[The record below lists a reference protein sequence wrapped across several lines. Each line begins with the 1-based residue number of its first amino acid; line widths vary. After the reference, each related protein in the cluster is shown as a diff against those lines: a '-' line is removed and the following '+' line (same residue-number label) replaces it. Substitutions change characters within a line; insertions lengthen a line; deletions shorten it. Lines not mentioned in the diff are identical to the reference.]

1 MASPVKIV
9 IAPDKFKGSLS
20 GPEVAAAI
28 RDGFIEVL
36 PQAQFDLIPVA
47 DGGDGTMAAIIA
59 ATRGSSVSKT
69 VTGPDGAPV
78 DASFG
83 LFDGGAA
90 AVVELAQASGLTRVA
105 PGRNDP
111 RTATTYGTGELIS
124 AAIDAGARRVIVA
137 VGGSA
142 TNDGGAGALQALG
155 AKFLDERG
163 EPIGPGGA
171 ALARLARIERAGL
184 ATRIG
189 GISIEIATDVS
200 NPLCGPDGASA
211 VYGPQKG
218 ADAEAVRE
226 LDAALRHFAEVTSAE
241 IGADLRLVPGTG
253 AAGGFGF
260 GFLAL
265 AGATLRNGAE
275 LVLTAVDFDRRL
287 KGARLVVTGEG
298 RLDRQTLSG
307 KTAMAVAQAAK
318 RAGVPAVAIAGTV
331 ECDRDEL
338 ERIGIVQAEAVQPAT
353 MTLDEALIRA
363 RELTTAAA
371 ARVARAWRTKLI

>member
-1 MASPVKIV
+1 VAAPVKIV

-20 GPEVAAAI
+20 APEVAAAI

-36 PQAQFDLIPVA
+36 PQAQFDLVPVA
-47 DGGDGTMAAIIA
+47 DGGDGTMTAIIA
-59 ATRGSSVSKT
+59 ATHGRSVSRR
-69 VTGPDGAPV
+69 VTGPDGALV

-83 LFDGGAA
+83 LFESGAA
-90 AVVELAQASGLTRVA
+90 AVVELAQASGLMRIA
-105 PGRNDP
+105 AGRNDP
-111 RTATTYGTGELIS
+111 RTATSYGTGELIG

-142 TNDGGAGALQALG
+142 TNDAGAGALQALG

-163 EPIGPGGA
+163 LPIGPGGA
-171 ALARLARIERAGL
+171 ELARLARIERAGL
-184 ATRIG
+184 TTRIG
-189 GISIEIATDVS
+189 GISIEIATDVR

-218 ADAEAVRE
+218 ADAVAVRE
-226 LDAALRHFAEVTSAE
+226 LDAALGHFADVAGAE
-241 IGADLRLVPGTG
+241 IGADMRLVPGTG

-275 LVLTAVDFDRRL
+275 LVLTVVDFDNRL
-287 KGARLVVTGEG
+287 EGARLVVTGEG
-298 RLDRQTLSG
+298 KLDRQTLSG
-307 KTAMAVAQAAK
+307 KTPMAVAQAAK
-318 RAGVPAVAIAGTV
+318 RRGVPTVAIAGTV

-338 ERIGIVQAEAVQPAT
+338 ERIGIAQAEAVKAAT

-363 RELTTAAA
+363 RELTTSAA
-371 ARVARAWRTKLI
+371 ARVARAWRPKLL